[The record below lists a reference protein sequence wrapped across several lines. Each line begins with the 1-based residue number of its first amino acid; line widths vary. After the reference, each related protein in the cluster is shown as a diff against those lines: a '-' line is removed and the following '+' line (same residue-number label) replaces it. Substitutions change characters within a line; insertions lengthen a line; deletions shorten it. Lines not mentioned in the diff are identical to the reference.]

1 MAMKQISVQ
10 RLSMISSKSFGDVV
24 ARLEAAVGRP
34 DMNVL
39 WRNISA
45 AKTFADLEE
54 VIHKVIGPSGFLEV
68 ARFDHGMVLGKEYG
82 EQTPKRLRFLIGNP
96 LIMKQMVEQVPDAGS
111 YAPVTVLIDERP
123 DGVHQRPGPRRAA
136 RGPAPGGLPGQRGR
150 GLRHGKIRRL
160 IFLAIRGHQ
169 ASPNGR
175 ERQLLLLVAW
185 HRPGGEV
192 ISNHFLP
199 ATIGIQ
205 RGSCLIETYIHVEAL
220 LAAIVPPGKH
230 AHLQGLATFT
240 ARHPVQKPSRA

>member
-54 VIHKVIGPSGFLEV
+54 VIHKVIGPSGFLEF

-123 DGVHQRPGPRRAA
+123 DGVHLSYDRMES
-136 RGPAPGGLPGQRGR
+136 
-150 GLRHGKIRRL
+150 
-160 IFLAIRGHQ
+160 FLASYG
-169 ASPNGR
+169 SPKALR
-175 ERQLLLLVAW
+175 VAQDLDAK
-185 HRPGGEV
+185 V
-192 ISNHFLP
+192 D
-199 ATIGIQ
+199 
-205 RGSCLIETYIHVEAL
+205 AL
-220 LAAIVPPGKH
+220 LAAVC
-230 AHLQGLATFT
+230 
-240 ARHPVQKPSRA
+240 